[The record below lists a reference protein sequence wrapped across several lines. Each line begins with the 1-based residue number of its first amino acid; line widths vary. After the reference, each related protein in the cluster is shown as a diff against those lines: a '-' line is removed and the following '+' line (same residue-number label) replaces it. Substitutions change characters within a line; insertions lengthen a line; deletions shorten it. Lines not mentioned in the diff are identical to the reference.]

1 LAERHGSVLGRL
13 GPLRALGACLGL
25 ATALFGSSALAGEND
40 LVALRTQTRGES
52 PARDEVGDLEAIQL
66 ARHVD
71 MLIREAAQDLE
82 LTIDLS
88 RRAEHE
94 RERELSDEALLGLS
108 SDSWLLAS
116 RLSRRRGGL
125 SLELRLIPP
134 HSRVLYQRIERVE
147 PEELEMRVAVMM
159 RDLVEAGRGRG
170 AGRPARESVP
180 VPSGE
185 VADRARSPGRAVLAF
200 NSALL
205 GAYVGYSLQQASG
218 SRDERLTYPLA
229 ALGAGIGLGGS
240 ILVAEEWDIGLGDA
254 WFLSAGMWWPSAAGW
269 LISDSLDVADEDR
282 YAYGVVSAVS
292 GLSLAGA
299 VVGFG
304 HVTQGGAAL
313 AHSGG
318 AFGTLLGGL
327 LELTVDGSTDRTPR
341 RGMGIGAGAGVVLAG
356 ALTLHLR
363 PTASRVLLVDLG
375 ASLGALTGAA
385 AASPLL
391 LVDEESGHPT
401 RTRLWLASIMT
412 GTVAGAAIGMWTTS
426 KSSGH
431 SSQDLWPSIGVVSMT
446 EQGPIYGAGLGGVW

>member
-1 LAERHGSVLGRL
+1 LAQRDRPVLGRRSPA
-13 GPLRALGACLGL
+13 GAVSACLGL
-25 ATALFGSSALAGEND
+25 AAALHALPAFAGEDD

-52 PARDEVGDLEAIQL
+52 QERAEPDDLEALQL

-88 RRAEHE
+88 GRAELD
-94 RERELSDEALLGLS
+94 RELSDEAVLGLS
-108 SDSWLLAS
+108 SDSWLLAP
-116 RLSRRRGGL
+116 RLSRRRGRL
-125 SLELRLIPP
+125 TLELRLVPP
-134 HSRVLYQRIERVE
+134 RSRVLYQRIERIE

-170 AGRPARESVP
+170 SSRAAREAVP
-180 VPSGE
+180 IASGE

-205 GAYVGYSLQQASG
+205 GSYVGYSLQQASG

-240 ILVAEEWDIGLGDA
+240 ILVSEEWDIGLGDA

-269 LISDSLDVADEDR
+269 LIADSLDVADEDR
-282 YAYGVVSAVS
+282 YAYGVISAVS

-304 HVTQGGAAL
+304 HVTEGGAAL

-327 LELTVDGSTDRTPR
+327 VELTVDGNTDSTPSQ
-341 RGMGIGAGAGVVLAG
+341 GMGIGAGAGVVLAG

-363 PTASRVLLVDLG
+363 PSASRVLLVDLG

-412 GTVAGAAIGMWTTS
+412 GTVAGAAIGAWATS
-426 KSSGH
+426 KSPGQESRR
-431 SSQDLWPSIGVVSMT
+431 DFWPSVGVVSMT
-446 EQGPIYGAGLGGVW
+446 EQGPVYGAGLGGLW

>member
-1 LAERHGSVLGRL
+1 MFGGS
-13 GPLRALGACLGL
+13 A
-25 ATALFGSSALAGEND
+25 FAGEND
-40 LVALRTQTRGES
+40 LVALRTQTRSES
-52 PARDEVGDLEAIQL
+52 PGRLDEDDLEAMQL

-71 MLIREAAQDLE
+71 LLIHEAAQDLE
-82 LTIDLS
+82 LAIDLS
-88 RRAEHE
+88 RHGEHD
-94 RERELSDEALLGLS
+94 RELSDEALLGLS
-108 SDSWLLAS
+108 SDSWLLSS
-116 RLSRRRGGL
+116 RLARRRGSL
-125 SLELRLIPP
+125 SLEFRLIPP
-134 HSRVLYQRIERVE
+134 HSRVLYQRIERIE
-147 PEELEMRVAVMM
+147 PEDLEMRVAVMM
-159 RDLVEAGRGRG
+159 RDLVEAGRGRR
-170 AGRPARESVP
+170 AARAAHESVP
-180 VPSGE
+180 VASGE
-185 VADRARSPGRAVLAF
+185 IADRARSPGRAVLAF

-229 ALGAGIGLGGS
+229 ALGAGVGLGGS

-269 LISDSLDVADEDR
+269 LIADSLDVADEDR

-327 LELTVDGSTDRTPR
+327 VELTVDGSTDRTPR
-341 RGMGIGAGAGVVLAG
+341 QGMGIGAGAGVVLAG

-363 PTASRVLLVDLG
+363 PSASRVLLVDLG

-412 GTVAGAAIGMWTTS
+412 GTVAGAAIGMWTTA
-426 KSSGH
+426 KSPSH
-431 SSQDLWPSIGVVSMT
+431 DSSSLVFPSIGVVSMT
-446 EQGPIYGAGLGGVW
+446 EQGPVYGAGLGGVW